1 MSRGSSSSTHR
12 THEVHARRQDGRGR
26 VFARD
31 ATRPASL
38 DGPVERSPS
47 RSRRHP
53 RSTRLRAAVP
63 ETAQRFLLL
72 FFSSPSVLR
81 CSSGECGLTTNI
93 ALPNSQTR
101 ARVSPPPFAGPS
113 SERDE
118 HPSASALAEWRL
130 RRGAHPPSMAEPTRL
145 LCREKRNASKAKR
158 LNPEPLPISE
168 PLKSPHLKRR
178 SAAPPRETLRVSL
191 GGYAPRR
198 GGLRPL
204 PSTSAERRETRP
216 GGPVRGRGRDGGCEL
231 RPELAAGASRTRRLA
246 LSTAPWIARRRDAH
260 PPVVAPEV
268 VHHVPGSDA
277 GELEHRLHHLLRR
290 RADRVRD
297 TSNESRCQTAKPER
311 GCPPHSLP
319 ARVTVVGTRW
329 YSHLRKDDTATLG
342 KVLPFFFFSSA

>member
-1 MSRGSSSSTHR
+1 MVAGAS
-12 THEVHARRQDGRGR
+12 
-26 VFARD
+26 ARD

-53 RSTRLRAAVP
+53 IDAPQAAVP

-72 FFSSPSVLR
+72 FFSSPPYPVR
-81 CSSGECGLTTNI
+81 FWRGGLTTNI

-191 GGYAPRR
+191 GATPRR
-198 GGLRPL
+198 GAAL
-204 PSTSAERRETRP
+204 PVDER
-216 GGPVRGRGRDGGCEL
+216 
-231 RPELAAGASRTRRLA
+231 GASRDSSRWTSQRERERWRL
-246 LSTAPWIARRRDAH
+246 
-260 PPVVAPEV
+260 
-268 VHHVPGSDA
+268 
-277 GELEHRLHHLLRR
+277 
-290 RADRVRD
+290 
-297 TSNESRCQTAKPER
+297 
-311 GCPPHSLP
+311 
-319 ARVTVVGTRW
+319 
-329 YSHLRKDDTATLG
+329 
-342 KVLPFFFFSSA
+342 

>member
-1 MSRGSSSSTHR
+1 MSRHARTTSLHRPTTSGLQLARACATREQRRSSSTHR

-47 RSRRHP
+47 RSATP

-101 ARVSPPPFAGPS
+101 ARVSRPPS
-113 SERDE
+113 RD
-118 HPSASALAEWRL
+118 
-130 RRGAHPPSMAEPTRL
+130 RRRNEMNTRRHPPSRSGDYAVEPT
-145 LCREKRNASKAKR
+145 
-158 LNPEPLPISE
+158 LPRW
-168 PLKSPHLKRR
+168 LSPHVSYAEKSVTHLSEETKPRAPPHLGTPEVSTPKATLRCAPERR
-178 SAAPPRETLRVSL
+178 SASL
-191 GGYAPRR
+191 WGYARR

-216 GGPVRGRGRDGGCEL
+216 GGPVRGEGEMEVVSRD
-231 RPELAAGASRTRRLA
+231 RSSQP
-246 LSTAPWIARRRDAH
+246 ARRAPDVWPC
-260 PPVVAPEV
+260 PPP
-268 VHHVPGSDA
+268 PGSRAAVMHTLPSLHPRSYTTSPGPDA
-277 GELEHRLHHLLRR
+277 SGSASSPPSS
-290 RADRVRD
+290 RASAHDRVRD

-311 GCPPHSLP
+311 GCPPPPSP
-319 ARVTVVGTRW
+319 RV
-329 YSHLRKDDTATLG
+329 
-342 KVLPFFFFSSA
+342 

>member
-198 GGLRPL
+198 GGFA
-204 PSTSAERRETRP
+204 PS
-216 GGPVRGRGRDGGCEL
+216 
-231 RPELAAGASRTRRLA
+231 
-246 LSTAPWIARRRDAH
+246 
-260 PPVVAPEV
+260 
-268 VHHVPGSDA
+268 
-277 GELEHRLHHLLRR
+277 RR
-290 RADRVRD
+290 RARSVARLVQVDQSEGEGEMEVVSCDRSSQPARRAPDVW
-297 TSNESRCQTAKPER
+297 P
-311 GCPPHSLP
+311 CPPPPGSRAAVMHTLPSLHPRSYTTSPGPTP
-319 ARVTVVGTRW
+319 ASSSIVSTIFCGVALIGYEILVTNRVAKQPNPSAG
-329 YSHLRKDDTATLG
+329 
-342 KVLPFFFFSSA
+342 VLLTPSPRV

>member
-1 MSRGSSSSTHR
+1 
-12 THEVHARRQDGRGR
+12 
-26 VFARD
+26 
-31 ATRPASL
+31 
-38 DGPVERSPS
+38 
-47 RSRRHP
+47 
-53 RSTRLRAAVP
+53 
-63 ETAQRFLLL
+63 
-72 FFSSPSVLR
+72 
-81 CSSGECGLTTNI
+81 
-93 ALPNSQTR
+93 
-101 ARVSPPPFAGPS
+101 
-113 SERDE
+113 
-118 HPSASALAEWRL
+118 
-130 RRGAHPPSMAEPTRL
+130 MAEPTRL

-178 SAAPPRETLRVSL
+178 SAAPPERRSASLWGLRP
-191 GGYAPRR
+191 APR
-198 GGLRPL
+198 GLRPL

-342 KVLPFFFFSSA
+342 KVLPFFFFFFVFSLNRHDGEVEHDGEVGGFAGGDPRGCHLVNRGEDVVHVAARADDVVAPADHLRVTACTGMRDT